1 MLYTNEMTT
10 EKARVT
16 KNVKPAVKLTKWSDD
31 FKSRYS
37 QVKSRK
43 KNLWLSRLSIQIKS
57 LSQTQVTLSHVYHE
71 FLIYINEK
79 TPSKDMKYW
88 RKLNS

>member
-43 KNLWLSRLSIQIKS
+43 KTCDL
-57 LSQTQVTLSHVYHE
+57 
-71 FLIYINEK
+71 
-79 TPSKDMKYW
+79 
-88 RKLNS
+88 